1 MNTTNPELELARE
14 FLATTDCNIFLTGKA
29 GTGKTTFLKNLRK
42 RSPKRM
48 VVTAPTGVAAINA
61 GGVTLHSF
69 FQLPFGPFVPGSE
82 AFSQGNRRRFRK
94 EKVNIIKSLD
104 LLVIDEISMVRSDM
118 LDGVDSVLRQY
129 RRSSL
134 PFGGVQLLM
143 IGDLHQLAPVVR
155 ENEWRLLSQY
165 YDSPYFFSSN
175 SLRKTEFYTIELQ
188 HIYRQSDKKFIDLL
202 NKVRD
207 NNLDENS
214 LQELNRRYLPDT
226 SSAEKEGYITL
237 CTHNRNA
244 DDINSARLNSLI
256 TPTRRFE
263 AEIVG
268 DFPEHTYPTSALLE
282 LKEGAQV
289 MFVRNDSS
297 PEKLYFNGK
306 IGKIL
311 HIRGEEILVKCPG
324 DTEPITVS
332 PETWENIEYKLDEEN
347 GEIKENRIGEFEQY
361 PLKLAW
367 AITIHKSQG
376 LTFNH
381 AIIDARAAFAHGQVY
396 VALSRCRT
404 LEGLILSSPLSG
416 SAIKSDP
423 AIARFTRES
432 REKNPNRKLLDRA
445 AIRYQ
450 QRLLL
455 ECFTFDKLRYLLGR
469 FTGLVK
475 GNSSIIHLT
484 GITDIQ
490 ELQQTCFTE
499 ICTVGENFGR
509 QLQGLFKEDI
519 LPTSDKIIIERI
531 NKASDYF
538 GEKLKS
544 LLLAP
549 IDRLSIETDN
559 KELGKRLRKLHKQ
572 VKEEGS
578 VKVAAVAV
586 CGHGFSP
593 AAYLRALSAAEL
605 NFQKKKE
612 KKQTPFYTEEDITHP
627 ELFQTI
633 RQWRMDRAK
642 KDNIAP
648 FQILHQKTLVQIVM
662 HLPET
667 QAALLKIRGI
677 GKVLAERY
685 GEDILAMVRTY
696 RQKHGI
702 QSPTLPEPGGQEKS
716 NKPKKEKPVK
726 KNTIDLTLELFNT
739 GLTVPEIAEK
749 RELVSSTIHR
759 HLAQCIELGKIR
771 IEQLMPPEKIKII
784 IEAIEKTENPL
795 LSEIKQALDEEYSY
809 EEIRYVQAHLQKRE
823 T

>member
-1 MNTTNPELELARE
+1 MNAANPELELAGE
-14 FLATTDCNIFLTGKA
+14 FLASTDCNIFLTGKA
-29 GTGKTTFLKNLRK
+29 GTGKTTFLKNLRTG
-42 RSPKRM
+42 SPKRM

-69 FQLPFGPFVPGSE
+69 FQLPFSPFVPGSD
-82 AFSQGNRRRFRK
+82 FSQGNHRRFRK
-94 EKVNIIKSLD
+94 EKINIMKSLD

-118 LDGVDSVLRQY
+118 LDAVDSVLRQY
-129 RRSSL
+129 RRSNL

-155 ENEWRLLSQY
+155 GNEWRLLSQY

-175 SLRKTEFYTIELQ
+175 SLKKTEFHTIELQ
-188 HIYRQSDKKFIDLL
+188 HIYRQSDQKFIDLL

-214 LQELNRRYLPDT
+214 LLELNRRYLPDT
-226 SSAEKEGYITL
+226 SSLEKEGYITL

-256 TPTRRFE
+256 TPSCRFE

-268 DFPEHTYPTSALLE
+268 DFPEQTYPTSALLE

-297 PEKLYFNGK
+297 SEKLYFNGK

-311 HIRGEEILVKCPG
+311 HIRGEEIIVRCPG
-324 DTEPITVS
+324 DTEPITVA
-332 PETWENIEYKLDEEN
+332 PETWENIEYRLDEEN
-347 GEIKENRIGEFEQY
+347 GEIKENKIGAFEQY

-381 AIIDARAAFAHGQVY
+381 AIIDAQAAFAHGQVY

-404 LEGLILSSPLSG
+404 LEGLVLSSPLSR
-416 SAIKSDP
+416 SIIKSDP

-432 REKNPNRKLLDRA
+432 RENSPDLKLLEHA

-455 ECFTFDKLRYLLGR
+455 ECFDFGKLGYLLGR
-469 FTGLVK
+469 FTGIVM
-475 GNSSIIHLT
+475 GNSSIIQLA

-490 ELQQTCFTE
+490 KLQQECITE

-509 QLQGLFKEDI
+509 QLQGLFRENI
-519 LPTSDKIIIERI
+519 LPTGDQVIIERI

-544 LLLAP
+544 LLLTP
-549 IDRLSIETDN
+549 MDRLSIDTDN
-559 KELGKRLRKLHKQ
+559 RELGKRLRKLHKQ

-578 VKVAAVAV
+578 VKMAAVTA
-586 CGHGFSP
+586 CSDGFSP
-593 AAYLRALSAAEL
+593 AVYLRALSAAEL
-605 NFQKKKE
+605 DFHKNKE
-612 KKQTPFYTEEDITHP
+612 KKKTPVYTEKDITHP

-648 FQILHQKTLVQIVM
+648 FQILHQKTMVQIIM

-667 QAALLKIRGI
+667 RTALLKIRGI

-685 GEDILAMVRTY
+685 GEEILAMVLAY
-696 RQKHGI
+696 RKKHGI
-702 QSPTLPEPGGQEKS
+702 ESPTLPEPGDPEKP
-716 NKPKKEKPVK
+716 NEPEKEKPVK
-726 KNTIDLTLELFNT
+726 KTTIDLTLDLFNKD
-739 GLTVPEIAEK
+739 LTVRQIAEK
-749 RELVSSTIHR
+749 RELVPSTIHR
-759 HLAQCIELGKIR
+759 HLAKCIEWGKIR
-771 IEQLMPPEKIKII
+771 IEQLMPTEKIETITEAMEKI
-784 IEAIEKTENPL
+784 ENPL
-795 LSEIKQALDEEYSY
+795 LSEIKQALGEEYSY
-809 EEIRYVQAHLQKRE
+809 EEIRYVQAHLQRRE
-823 T
+823 E

>member
-1 MNTTNPELELARE
+1 MNTANPELELAAE
-14 FLATTDCNIFLTGKA
+14 FLASTDCNIFLTGKA

-42 RSPKRM
+42 KSPKRM

-82 AFSQGNRRRFRK
+82 SFSQTSRRFRK
-94 EKVNIIKSLD
+94 EKINIIKSLD

-118 LDGVDSVLRQY
+118 LDGVDTVLRQY

-143 IGDLHQLAPVVR
+143 IGDLHQLAPVVK

-175 SLRKTEFYTIELQ
+175 SLKKTEFYTIELQ
-188 HIYRQSDKKFIDLL
+188 HIYRQSDQKFIDLL
-202 NKVRD
+202 NRVRD
-207 NNLDENS
+207 NNLDESS
-214 LQELNRRYLPDT
+214 LRELNRRYLPDI

-256 TPTRRFE
+256 TPSRRFE

-268 DFPEHTYPTSALLE
+268 DFPEHTYPTAALLE

-289 MFVRNDSS
+289 MFVRNDNSS
-297 PEKLYFNGK
+297 EKLYFNGK

-324 DTEPITVS
+324 DTKPITVA

-381 AIIDARAAFAHGQVY
+381 AIIDAQAAFAHGQVY

-404 LEGLILSSPLSG
+404 LEGLVLSSPLSR
-416 SAIKSDP
+416 STIKSDP
-423 AIARFTRES
+423 AIAGFTRES
-432 REKNPNRKLLDRA
+432 RANSPDRKLLERA

-455 ECFTFDKLRYLLGR
+455 ECFNFGKLRYLLGR
-469 FTGLVK
+469 FTGLIQ
-475 GNSSIIHLT
+475 GNSTIIHLT
-484 GITDIQ
+484 GVPDIQ
-490 ELQQTCFTE
+490 NLQQECFTE

-509 QLQGLFKEDI
+509 QLQGLFRENI
-519 LPTSDKIIIERI
+519 LPSSDQVIIERI
-531 NKASDYF
+531 HKASNYF
-538 GEKLKS
+538 KEKLKS
-544 LLLAP
+544 LLLTP
-549 IDRLSIETDN
+549 MDNLTIDTDN

-578 VKVAAVAV
+578 VKIAAVAV
-586 CGHGFSP
+586 CANGFSP

-605 NFQKKKE
+605 DFHKKKE
-612 KKQTPFYTEEDITHP
+612 KKKAPVYTEEDITHP

-633 RQWRMDRAK
+633 RQWRTDRAK

-648 FQILHQKTLVQIVM
+648 FQILHQKTLVQIIM
-662 HLPET
+662 HLPENKT
-667 QAALLKIRGI
+667 ALLKIRGI

-685 GEDILAMVRTY
+685 GEEILAMVQAY
-696 RQKHGI
+696 RKKHGI
-702 QSPTLPEPGGQEKS
+702 ESPALPEPAAPEKP
-716 NKPKKEKPVK
+716 NGNKKEKPVK
-726 KNTIDLTLELFNT
+726 KSTIDLTLELFNK
-739 GLTVPEIAEK
+739 GMTVQEIAGK
-749 RELVSSTIHR
+749 RELVPSTIHR
-759 HLAQCIELGKIR
+759 HLAKCVELGKIN
-771 IEQLMPPEKIKII
+771 IEQLMAPEKIQII
-784 IEAIEKTENPL
+784 AQAIKKTENAL
-795 LSEIKQALDEEYSY
+795 LSEIKQTLGEEYSY
-809 EEIRYVQAHLQKRE
+809 EEIRYVQAHLQEKKN
-823 T
+823 

>member
-1 MNTTNPELELARE
+1 NPELELAGE
-14 FLATTDCNIFLTGKA
+14 FLASTDQSIFLTGKA

-42 RSPKRM
+42 KSPKRM

-82 AFSQGNRRRFRK
+82 AFSQSSRRRFRK

-118 LDGVDSVLRQY
+118 LDGVDSVLRRY
-129 RRSSL
+129 RRSNL

-155 ENEWRLLSQY
+155 ENEWRLLSPHY
-165 YDSPYFFSSN
+165 ESPYFFSSN
-175 SLRKTEFYTIELQ
+175 SLKQTEFHTIELQ

-202 NKVRD
+202 NRVRD
-207 NNLDENS
+207 NNLDESS
-214 LQELNRRYLPDT
+214 LQELNRRYQPDI

-244 DDINSARLNSLI
+244 DDINRERLNSLSS
-256 TPTRRFE
+256 PARRFE

-311 HIRGEEILVKCPG
+311 HIRGKEILVKCPG
-324 DTEPITVS
+324 DTDPITVA
-332 PETWENIEYKLDEEN
+332 PETWENIEYKLDEES

-381 AIIDARAAFAHGQVY
+381 AIIDAQAAFAHGQVY

-404 LEGLILSSPLSG
+404 LEGLVLSSPLSR
-416 SAIKSDP
+416 STIKSDP
-423 AIARFTRES
+423 TIAGFTRQS
-432 REKNPNRKLLDRA
+432 RENGPDRELLERA

-455 ECFTFDKLRYLLGR
+455 ECFDFGKLRYLLGR

-475 GNSSIIHLT
+475 GNESIIHLV
-484 GITDIQ
+484 GVTDMEKLRQ
-490 ELQQTCFTE
+490 NCFTE
-499 ICTVGENFGR
+499 ICTVGENFRR
-509 QLQGLFKEDI
+509 QLQGLFREDI
-519 LPTSDKIIIERI
+519 LPTDDQAILERTG
-531 NKASDYF
+531 KASDYF
-538 GEKLKS
+538 GEKLQS

-549 IDRLSIETDN
+549 IDSLSIDTDN
-559 KELGKRLRKLHKQ
+559 RELGKRLRKAHKQ
-572 VKEEGS
+572 LREEGHI
-578 VKVAAVAV
+578 KIAAITV
-586 CGHGFSP
+586 CGNAFSP
-593 AAYLRALSAAEL
+593 AAYLRALSEAEL
-605 NFQKKKE
+605 DFHGKKE
-612 KKQTPFYTEEDITHP
+612 KNKAPVYTEEDITHP

-648 FQILHQKTLVQIVM
+648 FQILHQKTLVQIIM
-662 HLPET
+662 HLPQT
-667 QAALLKIRGI
+667 RKALLRIRGI

-685 GEDILAMVRTY
+685 GEEILTMVSDY
-696 RQKHGI
+696 CKKHNI
-702 QSPTLPEPGGQEKS
+702 ESPTLPESGGPGNSDET
-716 NKPKKEKPVK
+716 KKKKGKPVK
-726 KNTIDLTLELFNT
+726 KTTIDLTLELFKKN
-739 GLTVPEIAEK
+739 LTIQEIAKE
-749 RELVSSTIHR
+749 RELVPTTIQR
-759 HLAQCIELGKIR
+759 HLAKCVELGKID
-771 IEQLMPPEKIKII
+771 IEQLMPPEKIQII
-784 IEAIEKTENPL
+784 TDAMKKTESSL
-795 LSEIKQALDEEYSY
+795 LSEVKEALGEEYSY
-809 EEIRYVQAHLQKRE
+809 EEIRYVQAHLQK